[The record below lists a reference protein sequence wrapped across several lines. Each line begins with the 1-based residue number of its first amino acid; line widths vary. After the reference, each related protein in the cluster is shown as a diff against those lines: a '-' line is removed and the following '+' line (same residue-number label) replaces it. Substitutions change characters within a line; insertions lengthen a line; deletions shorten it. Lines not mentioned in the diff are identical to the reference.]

1 MKQKD
6 RKKGPPG
13 LTCCGALS
21 SNEDSVFG
29 FGKFAPQ
36 SAALERIFTRV
47 PKKISPSQKWLEDWN
62 TYDTLEGA
70 ANLQGISVPDR
81 LMSHSWDLYMMS
93 YLMMVRRGSVMM
105 KLQPG
110 PVSPLDSMVAVQK
123 TPVMY
128 NIYLDGRQGREGG
141 RGLDAEKLQR
151 ATWWVVAQSPLFK
164 ITPFSLAF
172 QHGAESDEEKGVLFK
187 KITYQIVHL
196 HAKCCCI
203 M

>member
-6 RKKGPPG
+6 RKEGPSS
-13 LTCCGALS
+13 LTCCIPQWS
-21 SNEDSVFG
+21 QEDLG
-29 FGKFAPQ
+29 FAKFAPQ
-36 SAALERIFTRV
+36 TAALARIFMGV
-47 PKKISPSQKWLEDWN
+47 PELKPYQVKSDLRSDILMTPWRGQQTHKGFQFLSFQCLILGTCIWRRISWRWGKGAWWWN
-62 TYDTLEGA
+62 C
-70 ANLQGISVPDR
+70 S
-81 LMSHSWDLYMMS
+81 
-93 YLMMVRRGSVMM
+93 
-105 KLQPG
+105 
-110 PVSPLDSMVAVQK
+110 PVSPLDSMVPVQK

-128 NIYLDGRQGREGG
+128 NIYLDGRQGRQRG
-141 RGLDAEKLQR
+141 RELDAEKLQR